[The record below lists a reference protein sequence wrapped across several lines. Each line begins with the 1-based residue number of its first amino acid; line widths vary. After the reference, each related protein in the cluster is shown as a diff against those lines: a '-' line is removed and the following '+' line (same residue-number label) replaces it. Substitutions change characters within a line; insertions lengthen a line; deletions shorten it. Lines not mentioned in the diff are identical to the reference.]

1 MCIVMHRR
9 LIYRQLL
16 STRQQGGIL
25 ILCVALAVFA
35 HVTVGSLRRGVQT
48 ALLNDTK
55 QLHAADIIV
64 KSHSAF
70 APATVATVTEL
81 QGQGVIELA
90 HAYEFYAMAR
100 ALQPAHDATLLTHLK
115 VVELGYPFYGRVELA
130 SGRELHEVLT
140 PGNVIVDPRLL
151 ERLGVQVGD
160 RVQVGESTLTIR
172 DVVLREPDRP
182 LQFFLLGPRMF
193 VALADLPALDL
204 LQKGSHIHY
213 RYMIKVADDTMLD
226 RVAETL
232 RQSASEYEEVTTF
245 HTAESGVKT
254 FFDNFLFYLNV
265 TAAYTLLLAGI
276 GMQSTLRAL
285 IRASEATIAT
295 VKTVGATNGFITGHF
310 TMIVLIL
317 GGIGTLIGLVLG
329 GLGLPAVAWL
339 FRDILPSA
347 ARPSLSW
354 ATVLESAV
362 LGSLL
367 LALFAFLPLYQL
379 RDVKPVLIFRQA
391 AIPKS
396 GGLLPLVAHA
406 AIGLFF
412 AGMILSRM
420 PNLTI
425 GLAVTGGSL
434 ALIGLVTFA
443 AHGIL
448 LAVRRLHLH
457 HLVLRLAISGLWRPG
472 NATKAMIVT
481 LTVSLSVLFS
491 LYFVEL
497 NLHARF
503 AQAYPEDAPNL
514 FLLDIQPFQLTA
526 IKKTLAQ
533 EAVFYPVVKARVRR
547 INGVPLDREAQHQRQ
562 GDHLAREFNLTY
574 RHELLVDEAFSQ
586 GESLF
591 RQDWDEPQVS
601 VMDTVTEMHPMAV
614 GDHLTFSVH
623 GVPLRAR
630 ISSIRTRTQETLRP
644 FFYFVFPERVL
655 ERAPQT
661 IFTALRVEPTRIS
674 RLQSDI
680 VAQFPNVSA
689 IDVTQTLNTFSKLIR
704 KLSTIIRFFAGF
716 SLVAGSCILISSIV
730 ATRAARIR
738 EAVYFKILGATRGF
752 VRNIFALESI
762 IMSAISALLALL
774 LSQIGSWL
782 IAKYILD
789 MRYYPFIGASCWLL
803 AVTVLLVTGVGAL
816 ASRSILQHRPA
827 LFLRE
832 HTED

>member
-1 MCIVMHRR
+1 MSIVMHKRF
-9 LIYRQLL
+9 IYRQLL
-16 STRQQGGIL
+16 NTRQQGVIL
-25 ILCVALAVFA
+25 ILCVALAA
-35 HVTVGSLRRGVQT
+35 LTHVTVGSLRRGAQT

-55 QLHAADIIV
+55 QLHAADIVV

-70 APATVATVTEL
+70 APATVATVADL
-81 QGQGVIELA
+81 RRQGVVDLA
-90 HAYEFYAMAR
+90 QVYEFYAMTR
-100 ALQPAHDATLLTHLK
+100 ALRPAHDATLLTHLK
-115 VVELGYPFYGRVELA
+115 VVEASYPFYGRIELA
-130 SGRELHEVLT
+130 SGRAFHEVLT
-140 PGNVIVDPRLL
+140 PGNVIVESRLL
-151 ERLGVQVGD
+151 ERLGLQVGD
-160 RVQVGESTLTIR
+160 HVQVGESTLIIR

-193 VALADLPALDL
+193 IALADLPKLNL

-213 RYMIKVADDTMLD
+213 KYMLKVADDRMLD
-226 RVAETL
+226 RVAERL
-232 RQSASEYEEVTTF
+232 QQSASEYEQVTTF
-245 HTAESGVKT
+245 RTAESGVKT
-254 FFDNFLFYLNV
+254 FFENFLFFLNV

-276 GMQSTLRAL
+276 GIQSTLRAL

-295 VKTVGATNGFITGHF
+295 VKTVGATNRFIAGHF
-310 TMIVLIL
+310 TLMVLIL
-317 GGIGTLIGLVLG
+317 GAMGTLIGLALG

-339 FRDILPSA
+339 FRDILPST
-347 ARPSLSW
+347 ARLSLSW
-354 ATVLESAV
+354 PTVLESV
-362 LGSLL
+362 MLGSLL
-367 LALFAFLPLYQL
+367 LALFAFSPLYQL
-379 RDVKPVLIFRQA
+379 RDVKPALIFRQA

-396 GGLLPLVAHA
+396 GGLLPLIARA

-420 PNLTI
+420 PNITI

-434 ALIGLVTFA
+434 ALLGLVTLA
-443 AHGIL
+443 AHGVL
-448 LAVRRLHLH
+448 LAVRRLHLR
-457 HLVLRLAISGLWRPG
+457 HLALRLAISGLWRPG
-472 NATKAMIVT
+472 NAAKAMIVT

-497 NLHARF
+497 NIHARF

-514 FLLDIQPFQLTA
+514 FLLDIQPPQLAA

-533 EAVFYPVVKARVRR
+533 DALFYPVVKARVRS
-547 INGVPLDREAQHQRQ
+547 IQDAPLDREAQHQRQ
-562 GDHLAREFNLTY
+562 GDNLAREFNLTY
-574 RHELLVDEAFSQ
+574 RHELLVDEALSQ
-586 GESLF
+586 GATLF

-601 VMDTVTEMHPMAV
+601 VMDTVTEMHPMSI
-614 GDHLTFSVH
+614 GDHMTFSVH

-644 FFYFVFPERVL
+644 FFYFVFPARVL

-661 IFTALRVEPTRIS
+661 IFTALRVDPTRIS
-674 RLQSDI
+674 RLQSDV

-689 IDVTQTLNTFSKLIR
+689 IDVTQTIKTFSKLIR

-738 EAVYFKILGATRGF
+738 EAVYFKILGTTRRF

-762 IMSAISALLALL
+762 IMSAISALLALF
-774 LSQIGSWL
+774 LSQIGSWM

-789 MRYYPFIGASCWLL
+789 MHYHPFIGASCWLL
-803 AVTVLLVTGVGAL
+803 AVTVALVTGVGAL
-816 ASRSILQHRPA
+816 ASRSILRHKPA